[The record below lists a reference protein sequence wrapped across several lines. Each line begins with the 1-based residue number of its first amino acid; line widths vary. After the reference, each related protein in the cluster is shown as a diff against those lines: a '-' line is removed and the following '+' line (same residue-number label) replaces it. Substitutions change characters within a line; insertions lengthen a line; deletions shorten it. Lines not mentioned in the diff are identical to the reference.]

1 MIKLIT
7 MLGAGLPAIIGGLIA
22 FIGRKWG
29 TVAAT
34 MAMFVFLTTAFIVCI
49 NLLLSQLLSLL
60 SPPEAIATALGM
72 FMPSDFTAVLST
84 IISSKICRAAYDLA
98 MDKAKMY
105 ASAS

>member
-1 MIKLIT
+1 MLKLLA
-7 MLGAGLPAIIGGLIA
+7 MLGAGLPAIIGGIIA

-34 MAMFVFLTTAFIVCI
+34 MAMFSALTVAFIVCI
-49 NLLLSQLLSLL
+49 NLLLENLLYLL
-60 SPPEAIATALGM
+60 QPPAAIATALGM
-72 FMPSDFTAVLST
+72 FLPSNFAAILST
-84 IISSKICRAAYDLA
+84 IVSAKICRAAYDLA